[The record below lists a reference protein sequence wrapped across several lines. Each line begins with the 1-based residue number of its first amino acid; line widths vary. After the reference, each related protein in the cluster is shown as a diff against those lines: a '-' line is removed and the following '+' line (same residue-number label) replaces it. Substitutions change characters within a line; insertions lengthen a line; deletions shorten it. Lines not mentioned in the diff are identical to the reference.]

1 MTEKLRSKQMLDIN
15 LPLLLITLAVF
26 IWLIKFLEGKL
37 YNPLLK
43 YIDDRDAM
51 LRNDRES
58 VNQNLSDIAS
68 LKHEAESILA
78 DARKEASIVRDSII
92 NEAKDS
98 IARRL
103 EEKRQ
108 KLAESYQEFERGLS
122 AERVSLKN
130 NLLADSQSFET
141 ALRERFSS
149 I

>member
-1 MTEKLRSKQMLDIN
+1 MLDIN
-15 LPLLLITLAVF
+15 LPLLLITLVVF
-26 IWLIKFLEGKL
+26 ISLIVYLEGKL

-43 YIDDRDAM
+43 YIDDRDSM
-51 LRNDRES
+51 LRNDRDS

-68 LKHEAESILA
+68 LKHEAETILA
-78 DARKEASIVRDSII
+78 NARKEASLLKDAII

-98 IARRL
+98 IAKRL

-108 KLAESYQEFERGLS
+108 KLAESYKEFERRL
-122 AERVSLKN
+122 ATKRVSLKN

>member
-1 MTEKLRSKQMLDIN
+1 MLDIN